1 MRKALISLSLLVLPL
16 SSMAASSVVI
26 TVTGELYAPTTC
38 SLSQP
43 PDIDFGNVLTTG
55 IDNVE
60 YEKPVDM
67 RLDCQNRNPLQS
79 VNVQID
85 VPGAAANLIPVS
97 GAEGFELALKMSGA
111 AQNLNTPIRMDQD
124 GPLNLTLTPVKKAGE
139 DYKLGQ
145 FTATATVV
153 VSVQ

>member
-1 MRKALISLSLLVLPL
+1 MRKALISLSLLALPL

-26 TVTGELYAPTTC
+26 TVTGELFAPTTC

-43 PDIDFGNVLTTG
+43 PMVNFSDVLTTG
-55 IDNVE
+55 IENGD
-60 YEKPVDM
+60 YEQPIDM

-97 GAEGFELALKMSGA
+97 GAEGFELALKMSGV
-111 AQNLNTPIRMDQD
+111 AQNLNTPFRMDQD
-124 GPLNLTLTPVKKAGE
+124 GQLNLTLTPVKKAGE
-139 DYKLGQ
+139 AYKLGP
-145 FTATATVV
+145 FNATATVV